1 MSMIKN
7 IIKRVLQ
14 EEYDEEHDEYYPHP
28 NDHSG
33 DGKIEWT
40 ITLPMTD
47 ELRDELLKSG
57 VSDAEDMQ
65 DLEGNWESFL
75 EFDVIIE
82 YEIDG
87 YPDDEE
93 IEINK
98 VFISEYDSKKN
109 ETKPV
114 FDVTRFLT
122 KEYINELEEEL
133 TESGY
138 IELHSYD
145 YEGQVRSDYYSSVL

>member
-14 EEYDEEHDEYYPHP
+14 ERYDEEHDEYYPHP

-33 DGKIEWT
+33 DGEIEWT
-40 ITLPMTD
+40 VTLPMTD

-57 VSDAEDMQ
+57 VCDAEDMQ
-65 DLEGNWESFL
+65 DLEGNWEPFSQ
-75 EFDVIIE
+75 FDVIIE

-93 IEINK
+93 IGINK
-98 VFISEYDSKKN
+98 VYISQYDFKN
-109 ETKPV
+109 HKAKPV

-122 KEYINELEEEL
+122 KEYINELEKEL
-133 TESGY
+133 TESGH

-145 YEGQVRSDYYSSVL
+145 YEGQVRSDYYDSVL